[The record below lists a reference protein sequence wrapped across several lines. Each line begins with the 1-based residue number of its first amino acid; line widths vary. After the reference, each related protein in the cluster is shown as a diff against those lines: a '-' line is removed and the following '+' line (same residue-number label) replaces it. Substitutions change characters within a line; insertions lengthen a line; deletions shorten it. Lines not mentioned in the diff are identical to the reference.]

1 MHWFVNIYFN
11 MADKSSAKTQ
21 RDRKPNFTQ
30 EEVNVIQDQ
39 VQKNYKVINEKF
51 GDGITNSRKIA
62 VWSRISILVSAL
74 GVAKRSPKDCKDKWA
89 NTKKVAK
96 KVFNNRNKEQRA
108 TGGGPQPK
116 KLSLAIERTIDLCK
130 DSASFKGLE
139 GVESVL
145 DDNSAALPEES
156 ASNSQDLFDTPPS
169 QPLSQSGSESILQ
182 PLPLIS
188 LLPAVNIQVP
198 RPVAAVVELG
208 TLTAQK
214 AENPKKRKA
223 TADDVYGLQ
232 VLYLKGE
239 MEKQTKE
246 MKKLDLQIELLELMK
261 QDKENTPLTFSQL
274 LMN

>member
-1 MHWFVNIYFN
+1 MLEHQNDEVDRSPLDDLDDSEKRWLVVGICLHTIISPTHMAHFTAFDDSCDSSALLGIIVNI
-11 MADKSSAKTQ
+11 DKFPA
-21 RDRKPNFTQ
+21 
-30 EEVNVIQDQ
+30 V
-39 VQKNYKVINEKF
+39 VQS
-51 GDGITNSRKIA
+51 DS
-62 VWSRISILVSAL
+62 
-74 GVAKRSPKDCKDKWA
+74 
-89 NTKKVAK
+89 TK
-96 KVFNNRNKEQRA
+96 
-108 TGGGPQPK
+108 
-116 KLSLAIERTIDLCK
+116 
-130 DSASFKGLE
+130 
-139 GVESVL
+139 
-145 DDNSAALPEES
+145 
-156 ASNSQDLFDTPPS
+156 
-169 QPLSQSGSESILQ
+169 

-246 MKKLDLQIELLELMK
+246 MKIRLSNRVARINETRQREYSTNI
-261 QDKENTPLTFSQL
+261 FST

>member
-1 MHWFVNIYFN
+1 

-74 GVAKRSPKDCKDKWA
+74 GVANRSPKDCKDKWA

-96 KVFNNRNKEQRA
+96 KVFNNH
-108 TGGGPQPK
+108 
-116 KLSLAIERTIDLCK
+116 
-130 DSASFKGLE
+130 
-139 GVESVL
+139 
-145 DDNSAALPEES
+145 DNSAALPEES

>member
-1 MHWFVNIYFN
+1 
-11 MADKSSAKTQ
+11 MANLHI
-21 RDRKPNFTQ
+21 RWL
-30 EEVNVIQDQ
+30 
-39 VQKNYKVINEKF
+39 
-51 GDGITNSRKIA
+51 RKIA
-62 VWSRISILVSAL
+62 IWSRIFILVSAL
-74 GVAKRSPKDCKDKWA
+74 GVANRSPKDCKDKWA

-188 LLPAVNIQVP
+188 LLPAVNIQH
-198 RPVAAVVELG
+198 R
-208 TLTAQK
+208 K
-214 AENPKKRKA
+214 AENPKERKA

>member
-21 RDRKPNFTQ
+21 RDRKPNFSQ

-39 VQKNYKVINEKF
+39 VQKNYKVIHEKF
-51 GDGITNSRKIA
+51 GDGITNSRKTA

-74 GVAKRSPKDCKDKWA
+74 GVANRSPKDCKDKWA
-89 NTKKVAK
+89 NTKKEAK

-182 PLPLIS
+182 PVPLLP

-198 RPVAAVVELG
+198 RPAAAVVELG
-208 TLTAQK
+208 TLTAKK

-239 MEKQTKE
+239 MAKQTKE
-246 MKKLDLQIELLELMK
+246 MRKLDLQIELLELMK
-261 QDKENTPLTFSQL
+261 QDKENTPLTFCQL

>member
-74 GVAKRSPKDCKDKWA
+74 GVANRSPKDCKDKWA

-156 ASNSQDLFDTPPS
+156 ASNSQDLFDTPPR